1 MNNCFKENNKYNV
14 LFALMRLNPHL
25 PNIHGYPNP
34 FYYLIHNKHI
44 ADQLL
49 LIIILIII
57 VILIIILI
65 NKFNIVIN

>member
-34 FYYLIHNKHI
+34 FYYLINK
-44 ADQLL
+44 LL
-49 LIIILIII
+49 EIIYL
-57 VILIIILI
+57 
-65 NKFNIVIN
+65 